1 MAGGLDEAANLGD
14 ERGEGAG
21 GRAAFRGGGFIL
33 RRHGLVLRR
42 VPLLLGQPRPRRPQL
57 RCHPGSLNQT
67 RNAGIECFL
76 EIRVAGVAFVDTRD
90 GDGEY
95 GITNLA
101 RRQLAEKL
109 KIPFVYFERMRAE
122 QPALLDRNVNTWLQT
137 DNERRMIRTL
147 DGQVRAVL
155 SDRYRR
161 LDNFDLAENVLPI
174 LQRLADARFESVEL
188 TETKMYLKVVTPRV
202 EYEIAPGDVVQ
213 AGIVITNSEVGH
225 GTLSVQPLVYRLVCR
240 NGLIASDRALRK
252 THVGRILQQEEE
264 AITVFRDDTLAA
276 DDKAFFLKVRDVVE
290 AAVSEATFRQVVQKM
305 QKTLDIKLTGDPVKA
320 VEVLANRYTFNE
332 SERAGVLRHLIVEGD
347 LSAYGLVNAVTH
359 FSHDVEDYDRATE
372 FEALGGKLIELSS
385 SEWKELAE
393 AA

>member
-1 MAGGLDEAANLGD
+1 MKSGRSLVNLAQEL
-14 ERGEGAG
+14 ERQLATKQD
-21 GRAAFRGGGFIL
+21 
-33 RRHGLVLRR
+33 LV
-42 VPLLLGQPRPRRPQL
+42 VPTSLL
-57 RCHPGSLNQT
+57 RCHTDEGGSCKMMID
-67 RNAGIECFL
+67 AKD
-76 EIRVAGVAFVDTRD
+76 GV
-90 GDGEY
+90 GEY

-109 KIPFVYFERMRAE
+109 KIPFTYFERMRTE
-122 QPALLDRNVNTWLQT
+122 QPGLLDHNVNTWLQT
-137 DNERRMIRTL
+137 DSERRMIRTL

-161 LDNFDLAENVLPI
+161 LDNYDLAENVLPI

-213 AGIVITNSEVGH
+213 AGIAIMNSEVGH

-290 AAVSEATFRQVVQKM
+290 AAVSETTFRQVAQKM

-320 VEVLANRYTFNE
+320 VEVLANRYTLNE

-359 FSHDVEDYDRATE
+359 YSDDVEDYDRATE
-372 FEALGGKLIELSS
+372 FEALGGKLIELPS
-385 SEWKELAE
+385 E